1 VINAGDILRL
11 DFTPDLTQG
20 GISYAC
26 YSLPQL
32 YTKAGYAARNVLR
45 QTVAQV
51 AVELALRR
59 HLVEKRIPFEV
70 RGAVPFTAPNHFDV
84 MLRGQRCDIRTF
96 LITNRNQIHSIQM
109 DPGLILEA
117 PALVPVDQY
126 AAEGQSNQD
135 LYLFAFALG
144 TNADSPADGGR
155 SRESEGRMHLLHVM
169 PGSWAHPRAWIPLG
183 PLVLKSEDLEALA
196 LEIGG
201 QDRDRGN
208 LARSV
213 VLPPRTRLE
222 VADDFHSVTYLHVGA
237 RPTGRLGIRSPSR
250 KETQVA
256 DPTEWRNIW
265 INGTDIYVAGWITR
279 EQFRQRAILLH
290 EGSRVFQYSRTR
302 TRNLAVP
309 VSELKPLTQLLE
321 RARMKAE

>member
-11 DFTPDLTQG
+11 DFTLDLTQG

-45 QTVAQV
+45 HTVAQV
-51 AVELALRR
+51 AVEIALRR

-126 AAEGQSNQD
+126 AAEGQSNHD
-135 LYLFAFALG
+135 LYLIAFALG

-155 SRESEGRMHLLHVM
+155 SRESEGRMHLVHVM

-208 LARSV
+208 LGRDPRDGSAFARHPGRKRRSSM
-213 VLPPRTRLE
+213 LR
-222 VADDFHSVTYLHVGA
+222 SGA
-237 RPTGRLGIRSPSR
+237 TSGSMAPTSMWPAGSLGSSS
-250 KETQVA
+250 
-256 DPTEWRNIW
+256 
-265 INGTDIYVAGWITR
+265 
-279 EQFRQRAILLH
+279 
-290 EGSRVFQYSRTR
+290 GSARDSSMRG
-302 TRNLAVP
+302 AV
-309 VSELKPLTQLLE
+309 SFCTAALE
-321 RARMKAE
+321 RGIWRYRCPS